1 MMKDKALEEL
11 FLAARPTFDDGDAF
25 IRKLEKRLDAVEYL
39 KQHEEACIR
48 RYRYAMLATFVL
60 GLVLGGGAI
69 AMMLNAPADQ
79 PLFTFGAES
88 GMLLLLGQY
97 SRFAAVILLSG
108 LVCLTIVSIVNIVV
122 DLLNMRDVNRDFQIE
137 VQHSAV
143 LLKP

>member
-25 IRKLEKRLDAVEYL
+25 IQKLEKRLDAVEYL

-88 GMLLLLGQY
+88 GLLLLGQY
-97 SRFAAVILLSG
+97 SRFAAVILCSG

-122 DLLNMRDVNRDFQIE
+122 DLLNMRDTNKAYFV
-137 VQHSAV
+137 
-143 LLKP
+143 K

>member
-39 KQHEEACIR
+39 KQHEETCIR

-69 AMMLNAPADQ
+69 AMMLNAPTDQ

-88 GMLLLLGQY
+88 GLLLLLGQY

-108 LVCLTIVSIVNIVV
+108 LVCLTIISIVNIVV
-122 DLLNMRDVNRDFQIE
+122 DLLNKRDVNKAYF
-137 VQHSAV
+137 V
-143 LLKP
+143 K

>member
-39 KQHEEACIR
+39 KQHEETCIR

-69 AMMLNAPADQ
+69 AMMLNAPTDQ

-88 GMLLLLGQY
+88 GLLLLLGQY

-108 LVCLTIVSIVNIVV
+108 LVCLTIISIVNIVV
-122 DLLNMRDVNRDFQIE
+122 DLLNMRDVNKAYF
-137 VQHSAV
+137 V
-143 LLKP
+143 K

>member
-1 MMKDKALEEL
+1 MKKDKALEEI

-39 KQHEEACIR
+39 KQHEEACLR

-69 AMMLNAPADQ
+69 AIMLNAPTDQ

-88 GMLLLLGQY
+88 GLLLLLGQY
-97 SRFAAVILLSG
+97 SRFAAVILCSG

-122 DLLNMRDVNRDFQIE
+122 DLLNMRDANKAYCV
-137 VQHSAV
+137 
-143 LLKP
+143 K

>member
-1 MMKDKALEEL
+1 MTREQFIALVKSEQEAL
-11 FLAARPTFDDGDAF
+11 RGFLLALCCGKRDDAD

-79 PLFTFGAES
+79 PLFTFGADS
-88 GMLLLLGQY
+88 GLLLLLGQY
-97 SRFAAVILLSG
+97 SRFAAVILCSG

-122 DLLNMRDVNRDFQIE
+122 DLLNMRDVNKAYF
-137 VQHSAV
+137 V
-143 LLKP
+143 K

>member
-11 FLAARPTFDDGDAF
+11 FLAARPTFDDGEVF
-25 IRKLEKRLDAVEYL
+25 IQKLEKRLDAVEYL

-69 AMMLNAPADQ
+69 AMMLTAPADQ
-79 PLFTFGAES
+79 PLFTFGAEN
-88 GMLLLLGQY
+88 GLLLLFGQY
-97 SRFAAVILLSG
+97 SRFAAVIFCSG

-122 DLLNMRDVNRDFQIE
+122 DLLNMRDVNKAYF
-137 VQHSAV
+137 V
-143 LLKP
+143 K

>member
-39 KQHEEACIR
+39 KQHEETCIR

-69 AMMLNAPADQ
+69 AMMLNAPTDQ

-88 GMLLLLGQY
+88 GLLLLLGQY

-108 LVCLTIVSIVNIVV
+108 FVCLTIISIVNIVV
-122 DLLNMRDVNRDFQIE
+122 DLLNMRDVNKAYF
-137 VQHSAV
+137 V
-143 LLKP
+143 K

>member
-1 MMKDKALEEL
+1 MKKDKALEEL
-11 FLAARPTFDDGDAF
+11 FLAARSTFDDGDAF
-25 IRKLEKRLDAVEYL
+25 IQKLEKRLDAVEYL

-60 GLVLGGGAI
+60 GLALGGGAI

-122 DLLNMRDVNRDFQIE
+122 DLLNMRDTNKAYCV
-137 VQHSAV
+137 
-143 LLKP
+143 K

>member
-1 MMKDKALEEL
+1 MKKDKALEEL

-39 KQHEEACIR
+39 KQHEETCIR

-69 AMMLNAPADQ
+69 AMMLNAPTDQ

-88 GMLLLLGQY
+88 GLLLLLGQY

-108 LVCLTIVSIVNIVV
+108 LVCLTIISIVNIVV
-122 DLLNMRDVNRDFQIE
+122 DLLNMRDVNKAYF
-137 VQHSAV
+137 V
-143 LLKP
+143 K

>member
-39 KQHEEACIR
+39 KQHKETCIR

-69 AMMLNAPADQ
+69 AMMLNAPTDQ

-88 GMLLLLGQY
+88 GLLLLLGQY

-108 LVCLTIVSIVNIVV
+108 LVCLTIISIVNIVV
-122 DLLNMRDVNRDFQIE
+122 DLLNMRDVNKAYF
-137 VQHSAV
+137 V
-143 LLKP
+143 K